1 MTMRHPAIEPV
12 HPGEIL
18 VDVFK
23 TLKAETGLTK
33 ADFTKA
39 FGVTRPTVHKLM
51 TREAALSPE
60 MALRMEQ
67 VIGGDADTF
76 LAMQA
81 DYDLWH
87 ARQRYS
93 AKLKRI
99 AA

>member
-1 MTMRHPAIEPV
+1 M
-12 HPGEIL
+12 
-18 VDVFK
+18 
-23 TLKAETGLTK
+23 
-33 ADFTKA
+33 
-39 FGVTRPTVHKLM
+39 TRPTLHKLM
-51 TREAALSPE
+51 ERKAALSPE

-87 ARQRYS
+87 ARRRYS